1 MVHELKC
8 WPEYFEAVISG
19 AKTFEVRKND
29 RDFRVGDVL
38 LLNEYG
44 PFSGYTG
51 RETRQIVN
59 YILPFSKIP
68 GIEPVLNFCIMSIG
82 YIPE

>member
-29 RDFRVGDVL
+29 RDFAVRDESE
-38 LLNEYG
+38 N
-44 PFSGYTG
+44 
-51 RETRQIVN
+51 
-59 YILPFSKIP
+59 
-68 GIEPVLNFCIMSIG
+68 
-82 YIPE
+82 